1 MAEESFFLKTIMMVF
16 INGKLRQPR
25 HGVRSP
31 EQPRPEG
38 RPKSDFSYTA
48 RAQFMEDKKPEEGP
62 PRN

>member
-1 MAEESFFLKTIMMVF
+1 MMVF